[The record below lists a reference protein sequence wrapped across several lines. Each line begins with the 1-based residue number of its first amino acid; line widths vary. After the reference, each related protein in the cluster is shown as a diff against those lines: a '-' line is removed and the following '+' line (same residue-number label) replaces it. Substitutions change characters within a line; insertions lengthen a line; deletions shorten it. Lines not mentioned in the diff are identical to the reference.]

1 MSYDRYKMDTTQIR
15 PASAADR
22 VYTYV
27 KGEVLARRFGPHE
40 LLSEGQLAQAVGVSR
55 TPVREALLR
64 LESEGLLRLLP
75 KRGALVLPVTADE
88 LADVIEARRLVE
100 SHAVHKVIA
109 SGQVGELDLELGR
122 QLAAMRDAALRRDT
136 AAYVAADRAF
146 HAEIVSAAGNEI
158 IATLYRS
165 LRERQLRMGT
175 VNLLDE
181 TGAAD
186 PARMRDTLR
195 EHEQIRTA
203 IASKQLRAAEAAVTG
218 HLDHA
223 ARLLARNR

>member
-1 MSYDRYKMDTTQIR
+1 MRAPT
-15 PASAADR
+15 AADR
-22 VYTYV
+22 AYAYA
-27 KGEVLARRFGPHE
+27 KAEVLARRVAPHE
-40 LLSEGQLAQAVGVSR
+40 MLSEGQIADAVGVSR

-64 LESEGLLRLLP
+64 LQSEGLLRLLP
-75 KRGALVLPVTADE
+75 KRGALVLPVTAEE

-100 SHAVHKVIA
+100 SYAARKVIT
-109 SGQVGELDLELGR
+109 SGQVGELDLQLGR
-122 QLAAMRDAALRRDT
+122 QLTAMREAAKCRDT

-146 HAEIVSAAGNEI
+146 HAAIVAAAGNEI
-158 IATLYRS
+158 IAGVYTS

-181 TGAAD
+181 QGAAD

-195 EHEQIRTA
+195 EHEQIRAA
-203 IASKQLRAAEAAVTG
+203 IATKHLRAADTAVNY

-223 ARLLARNR
+223 ERLLAGRW